1 MKKIEMRK
9 SASLLLVVIILVGC
23 SESNSKKNL
32 PFLGNKDISLTGD
45 TVYHEIEAFSFTNQ
59 DGEIITKESTRG
71 KVYVADYF
79 FSHCPTM
86 CPAMTGQMK
95 RVQKAIPEIT
105 ILTHSCD
112 PERDSVGQ
120 LKWYTEKRDIDV
132 SNWHFLTGSKKALYD
147 HGFYSYM
154 MTTDEDVLAPGGFMH
169 SPLFAL
175 IDGDHHI
182 RGVYDGTTT
191 ESVDQLIEDA
201 KSLIKKSK

>member
-1 MKKIEMRK
+1 MRRI
-9 SASLLLVVIILVGC
+9 ASFLIGTIVLVGC
-23 SESNSKKNL
+23 SGTDTEKTL
-32 PFLGNKDISLTGD
+32 PYLGNKDVSLSGD
-45 TVYHEIEAFSFTNQ
+45 TIYHEIEAFSFVNQ
-59 DGEIITKESTRG
+59 DGEIITKESTKG

-95 RVQKAIPEIT
+95 RVQKAIPEII
-105 ILTHSCD
+105 ILTHTCD
-112 PERDSVGQ
+112 PKRDTVEQ
-120 LKWYTEKRDIDV
+120 LKYYTEKRDIDV

-191 ESVDQLIEDA
+191 ESVDQLIVDA
-201 KSLIKKSK
+201 KSLIKQSK

>member
-1 MKKIEMRK
+1 MRK
-9 SASLLLVVIILVGC
+9 IASFLIGAIVLVGC
-23 SESNSKKNL
+23 SGTDTEKAL
-32 PFLGNKDISLTGD
+32 PYLGNKDISLSGD
-45 TVYHEIEAFSFTNQ
+45 TIYHEIEAFSFVNQ
-59 DGEIITKESTRG
+59 DGEIITKESTQG

-95 RVQKAIPEIT
+95 RVQKAIPEII
-105 ILTHSCD
+105 ILTHTCD
-112 PERDSVGQ
+112 PERDTVEQ
-120 LKWYTEKRDIDV
+120 LKYYTEKRDIDV

-191 ESVDQLIEDA
+191 ESVDQLIVDA
-201 KSLIKKSK
+201 KSLIKQSK

>member
-1 MKKIEMRK
+1 MRRI
-9 SASLLLVVIILVGC
+9 ASFLIGTIVLVGC
-23 SESNSKKNL
+23 SGTDTEKTL
-32 PFLGNKDISLTGD
+32 PYLGNKDISLSGD
-45 TVYHEIEAFSFTNQ
+45 TIYHEIEAFSFVNQ
-59 DGEIITKESTRG
+59 DGEIITKESTKG

-95 RVQKAIPEIT
+95 RVQKAIPEII
-105 ILTHSCD
+105 ILTHTCD
-112 PERDSVGQ
+112 PERDTVEQ
-120 LKWYTEKRDIDV
+120 LKYYTEKRDIDV

-191 ESVDQLIEDA
+191 ESVDQLIVDA
-201 KSLIKKSK
+201 KSLIKQSK